1 MNKLSKRLEI
11 VAGYVD
17 NNDKGVIDVGCD
29 HGFLSIYLANKYK
42 SLNVIASDINE
53 NALNSAK
60 NNINACNLNDRIDIR
75 LGSGV
80 EVLNSS
86 DNVNTVIISGMG
98 ANTIVGILKYSSK
111 KLVNINKIIVQSN
124 TDLYF
129 LRSNVVKMGYY
140 IEDETLVKDKGV
152 IYTVIEFKKGRRRYN
167 YKQLYLGPVLI
178 LKGGELFSEKNNK
191 EITTF
196 RLILKNITKGH
207 YLYRYKI
214 KKNIKIL
221 ESMM

>member
-1 MNKLSKRLEI
+1 MNKLSKRLEV

-29 HGFLSIYLANKYK
+29 HGFLSIYLANRYK
-42 SLNVIASDINE
+42 NLNVIASDINE

-111 KLVNINKIIVQSN
+111 RLVNIDKIIIQSN

-140 IEDETLVKDKGV
+140 IEDENLVKDKGI
-152 IYTVIEFKKGRRRYN
+152 IYTVIEFKRGRRRYN

-178 LKGGELFSEKNNK
+178 LKGGELFREKNNK

-214 KKNIKIL
+214 KKNIKVL